1 MVKNAR
7 EHFLAKDYDC
17 EAGFVKT
24 PWAQW
29 KGTEKSCVCSNGK
42 KYGYAVCN
50 LKSSS
55 SCEKVDQINNVP
67 INFWGDSAAVPSN
80 AIGLCTKK

>member
-24 PWAQW
+24 PWAYW

-42 KYGYAVCN
+42 KYGYSVCN
-50 LKSSS
+50 LKS
-55 SCEKVDQINNVP
+55 
-67 INFWGDSAAVPSN
+67 F
-80 AIGLCTKK
+80 LM